1 MPLPTPLDYL
11 LATTRVYSVKPYL
24 CQLTTTEKT
33 ADLADLLNSFPKAY
47 QLDLSLL
54 SYSDLSLAPEH
65 IAKQV
70 IKQVIKKF
78 ELVILESTSRLA
90 TTSKEASSKLSSIQS
105 QSLTTTNEGKTE
117 AAPRQSNSNLRVAV
131 G

>member
-1 MPLPTPLDYL
+1 M
-11 LATTRVYSVKPYL
+11 
-24 CQLTTTEKT
+24 
-33 ADLADLLNSFPKAY
+33 
-47 QLDLSLL
+47 